1 MKRNACVDRVVE
13 SNLINACVATN
24 NIALFIGYIQNT
36 SYCIANPG
44 SQDFLHEAY
53 EEARNTQN
61 ESLVIVNEPR

>member
-1 MKRNACVDRVVE
+1 M
-13 SNLINACVATN
+13 AT
-24 NIALFIGYIQNT
+24 FDT

-53 EEARNTQN
+53 EEAKNTQN

>member
-1 MKRNACVDRVVE
+1 MDPVVE
-13 SNLINACVATN
+13 SNLINAGVATN
-24 NIALFIGYIQNT
+24 NMPCSLATFNT

-53 EEARNTQN
+53 EEAKNTQN